1 MATAATWFYIVF
13 SFLTLSV
20 SVFLLGAL
28 LNNFFRKKTTGTLI
42 LFSSYALVA
51 LGGIFGALIY
61 VFQVTGLGTRLTG
74 IFQAIVTIVPQVALM
89 IIYIFSCRH
98 ILRDNEVVKSLH
110 TMIISG
116 LLGFVTTIFLV
127 GLFDLTPQFAG
138 FINPDPN
145 TISPAFYQLIRTEI
159 AGTELYNLAVS
170 GLSVILVLIQVYI
183 NVRIIVRAF
192 ILSRRTDKIVRKR
205 GLQMIA
211 WGLIIYLLAGI
222 LISLEIGVAWPA
234 GSHGPTI
241 FWTFRKILF
250 VASYIVL
257 YLGWIMPDWFR
268 RRIRGKTW
276 FEMQYKSISKV

>member
-1 MATAATWFYIVF
+1 MASGATWFYIVF

-20 SVFLLGAL
+20 SVFLMGAL
-28 LNNFFRKKTTGTLI
+28 LNNFFRKRTTGTLI
-42 LFSSYALVA
+42 LFASYALVG
-51 LGGIFGALIY
+51 LGGILGALIY
-61 VFQVTGLGTRLTG
+61 VFEITSINYRLIG
-74 IFQAIVTIVPQVALM
+74 IFQAVVTIVPQIALL

-110 TMIISG
+110 VMTISG
-116 LLGFVTTIFLV
+116 LLGFVTTVFLLGIFR
-127 GLFDLTPQFAG
+127 LTPQYPN
-138 FINPDPN
+138 FINPDTN
-145 TISPAFYQLIRTEI
+145 VTPAFYRLIRTEI

-192 ILSRRTDKIVRKR
+192 ILARRTDKLVRKR

-222 LISLEIGVAWPA
+222 LISLEIGVDWPI
-234 GSHGPTI
+234 GSFAPTI

-250 VASYIVL
+250 TASYIIL

-276 FEMQYKSISKV
+276 FEMQYKSISKM

>member
-1 MATAATWFYIVF
+1 MASAASWFYIVF

-51 LGGIFGALIY
+51 LGGILGALVY
-61 VFQVTGLGTRLTG
+61 VFQVAGLGVRLIG
-74 IFQAIVTIVPQVALM
+74 IFQGIVTIVPQIALM

-110 TMIISG
+110 VMIISG
-116 LLGFVTTIFLV
+116 LLGFVTTIFMV
-127 GLFDLTPQFAG
+127 GLFGLTPQFPN
-138 FINPDPN
+138 FINPDPD
-145 TISPAFYQLIRTEI
+145 TISNAWYQLVHTSI

-170 GLSVILVLIQVYI
+170 GLSLILVLIQIYI

-192 ILSRRTDKIVRKR
+192 ILSNRTDKIVRKR

-211 WGLIIYLLAGI
+211 WGLIIYLLAG
-222 LISLEIGVAWPA
+222 LIISMEIGIPWAE

-241 FWTFRKILF
+241 FWTFRKLLF
-250 VASYIVL
+250 VASYIIL